1 VVTAIVPVGPAFV
14 YEPLVKQPCGRRSVS
29 EEPDVLD
36 PDAVH
41 DRESFLAF
49 VAALAADRR
58 ASGAAERGSPSGPHG
73 PEAGGWE
80 NVTIES
86 FLEAALSW
94 AEATGMGESQGLP
107 VAPTWRGFAAFLYCG
122 KIYE

>member
-1 VVTAIVPVGPAFV
+1 VAEASFP
-14 YEPLVKQPCGRRSVS
+14 
-29 EEPDVLD
+29 LD

-49 VAALAADRR
+49 VFALAEDRR
-58 ASGAAERGSPSGPHG
+58 ASVAAENVAPSSPYG

-80 NVTIES
+80 NVTIEN

-94 AEATGMGESQGLP
+94 AESTGMGESQGLP
-107 VAPTWRGFAAFLYCG
+107 AGPSWRGFASFLYCG